1 VVTIQLPM
9 IIITFIIQPWCKNR
23 GFGQQA
29 QLTLP
34 GKPISVYNQAMTTSH
49 AQHSHLTR
57 GYTVA
62 VISAVFLST
71 TAIFIRYLTQTYQ
84 IPSLVLAFWRDVFVV
99 LTLVVGLGW
108 HNPRLLRISRQ
119 HLGYLVGY
127 GLVLA
132 IFNAMWTLSVALNGA
147 AVATVLAY
155 CSTAFTALL
164 GWWLLKERLN
174 WAKLL
179 AVFLCLGGCVLVSE
193 AIDPA
198 VWRANPVGIL
208 TGVLSGLCYAIYS
221 LMGRSASQQGLNPW
235 TTLIY
240 TFGFAA
246 GFLLATNLI
255 PGNPIPGAPA
265 RAGDLFWLGEA
276 WAGWGVLFLLAA
288 GPTVMGF
295 GLYNVSLSY
304 LPSSVANLIV
314 TLEPVFTTITAYF
327 LLGERLTW
335 IQILGSMVVLTGVV
349 FLRLY
354 EGRLA
359 ALSARSQSGIGAA
372 PAE

>member
-1 VVTIQLPM
+1 
-9 IIITFIIQPWCKNR
+9 
-23 GFGQQA
+23 
-29 QLTLP
+29 
-34 GKPISVYNQAMTTSH
+34 MTTSPSH
-49 AQHSHLTR
+49 PSHLTQ

-99 LTLVVGLGW
+99 LTLLIGLGW
-108 HNPRLLRISRQ
+108 YNPRLLRINQ
-119 HLGYLVGY
+119 KHLGYLVGY
-127 GLVLA
+127 GFVLA

-179 AVFLCLGGCVLVSE
+179 AVILCLGGCVLVSE

-198 VWRANPVGIL
+198 AWRANLVGIL

-221 LMGRSASQQGLNPW
+221 LMGRSASQRGLNPW

-240 TFGFAA
+240 TFGFATV
-246 GFLLATNLI
+246 FLLAGNLF
-255 PGNPIPGAPA
+255 PGNPIAGVTA
-265 RAGDLFWLGEA
+265 RPGDLLWLGDA
-276 WAGWGVLFLLAA
+276 LAGWGVLIFLAA
-288 GPTVMGF
+288 GPTVLGF

-314 TLEPVFTTITAYF
+314 TLEPVFTAITAYF

-335 IQILGSMVVLTGVV
+335 MQIVGSLVVLTGVV
-349 FLRLY
+349 FFRLY

-359 ALSARSQSGIGAA
+359 SLSARSQAEIGAA
-372 PAE
+372 SAG